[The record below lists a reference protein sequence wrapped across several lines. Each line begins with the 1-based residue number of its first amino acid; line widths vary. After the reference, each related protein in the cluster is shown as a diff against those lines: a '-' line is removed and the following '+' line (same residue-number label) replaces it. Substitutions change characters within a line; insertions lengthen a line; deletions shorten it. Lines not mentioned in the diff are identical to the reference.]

1 MHDLDERRQ
10 ASLAARAGDVSDEA
24 KGAVIEAMFLM
35 AAVDGDV
42 SEVEIRELARACRPL
57 VGEVSNGDVEG
68 MLLSM
73 HAQLAEEG
81 WDRRAASVGK
91 ALVGGPAAETAYS
104 LAVRV
109 ALADDYVVGVES
121 AAMDS
126 LADALGIDLDRR
138 NVILREAYDEL
149 FGS

>member
-1 MHDLDERRQ
+1 MQELDERRM
-10 ASLAARAGDVSDEA
+10 AALGARAAEVGADER
-24 KGAVIEAMFLM
+24 GAVLEAMFLM

-57 VGEVSNGDVEG
+57 VGDVSSGDVEG

-73 HAQLAEEG
+73 HAVLAEEG
-81 WDRRAASVGK
+81 WERRARSIGG
-91 ALVGGPAAETAYS
+91 ALAGSAVAELAYS

-121 AAMDS
+121 DAMDT
-126 LADALGIDLDRR
+126 LADALGLDLDRR
-138 NVILREAYDEL
+138 GALLREAYDEL

>member
-1 MHDLDERRQ
+1 MQELDERRR
-10 ASLAARAGDVSDEA
+10 AALAARATGVSDDA
-24 KGAVIEAMFLM
+24 KGAVLEAMFLM

-42 SEVEIRELARACRPL
+42 SEVEIRELARACKPL
-57 VGEVSNGDVEG
+57 VGDVSNGDVEG

-73 HAQLAEEG
+73 HATLAEEG
-81 WDRRAASVGK
+81 WERRAKSIGQAI
-91 ALVGGPAAETAYS
+91 AGGPVAELAYS

-121 AAMDS
+121 DAMDA

-138 NVILREAYDEL
+138 GELLREAYDEL
-149 FGS
+149 FGG